1 MEEIQQEIQQ
11 KKEDTIQLSKS
22 TLWQI
27 VSGVLGILLIISI
40 FTSGFGFGNDSS
52 PTGGA
57 VVNPTNPG
65 NNIPTGPVE
74 VSADDDPVLGEKDA
88 PVTIIEFSDFQCPF
102 CRKFWTDTFEQL
114 KTEYIDTGK
123 VKLIYRDFPLE
134 SIHPMA
140 QKSAEAAQCADEEG
154 KFWEYHDKMYGEQNI
169 LDSGSKEGPVKGTAQ
184 YSEDDLKKWAKDLGL
199 DSGKFDSC
207 LDDGKYADEVAKDF
221 QDGAQ
226 AGVQGTPSFFI
237 NGKQLSGA
245 QPFSAF
251 KQAIDAELA

>member
-22 TLWQI
+22 ALWQI

-40 FTSGFGFGNDSS
+40 FTSGLGFGSDSS

-57 VVNPTNPG
+57 AANNNQPG
-65 NNIPTGPVE
+65 NNVPAGPVD

-88 PVTIIEFSDFQCPF
+88 PVEIIEFSDFQCPF
-102 CRKFWTDTFEQL
+102 CRKFWTDTFSQL
-114 KTEYIDTGK
+114 KTQYIDTGK
-123 VKLIYRDFPLE
+123 AKLVYRDFPLD

-140 QKSAEAAQCADEEG
+140 QKSAEAAQCADEQG

-169 LDSGSKEGPVKGTAQ
+169 LDGGSIEGPVQSTVTYTAN
-184 YSEDDLKKWAKDLGL
+184 DLKKWAKDLGL
-199 DSGKFDSC
+199 DSSKFDSC
-207 LDDGKYADEVAKDF
+207 LDDGKYEDEVKNDF

-237 NGKQLSGA
+237 NGNQLSGA

-251 KQAIDAELA
+251 KAAIDAELA